1 MKKGLFCFLF
11 SCSLVGK
18 SQKIA
23 LIKTDFKSPIV
34 YTDSL
39 TINQLSQNYI
49 PLETNCFDSI
59 NSILTYLITFLEED
73 KRAKMKSFELKSGNT
88 IFKVSTI
95 SHAYG
100 DSYDIDILTKIDEI
114 SSKFKLADNKNLN
127 KKNSTKLKKF
137 RDYLKS
143 EKSLFN
149 ENYTEKSVRFYN
161 IEVYE

>member
-1 MKKGLFCFLF
+1 MKSIITFVLVFF
-11 SCSLVGK
+11 SVTAF

-49 PLETNCFDSI
+49 PLETKCFDSI

-149 ENYTEKSVRFYN
+149 ENYIEKSVRFYN